1 MDTGDITVL
10 FILIAGVVV
19 SAWLKKL
26 TPAAAITG
34 GLLGWVIY
42 AGVGY
47 AGLILL
53 ALFFITGTAATSW
66 KKKEKLQ
73 IKGAAAHQS
82 TRRTGQ
88 VIANAGVAAIAGLL
102 ATLIPA
108 CRSLFFLMIAGALSS
123 AAADTLSSELGMVYG
138 RRFFNILTWKPDE
151 RGLDGVISVEGLVIG
166 MAGSALIALAYGLCL
181 NWNPHFASTPRP
193 AWEYHVLIVV
203 IAGTI
208 GNLVDSYL
216 GALFERRGLLSND
229 AVNFL
234 NTLIAAACAGA
245 LAGFHC

>member
-1 MDTGDITVL
+1 MHTPDLIVL
-10 FILIAGVVV
+10 LILIAGVVV

-34 GLLGWVIY
+34 GLLGWAIY

-73 IKGAAAHQS
+73 IKGAAAHQP

-102 ATLIPA
+102 ATQIPA

-151 RGLDGVISVEGLVIG
+151 RGLDGVISIEGLVIG
-166 MAGSALIALAYGLCL
+166 MAGSVLIALAYGLL
-181 NWNPHFASTPRP
+181 VNWDTRFAWDPR
-193 AWEYHVLIVV
+193 VLIIV

-208 GNLVDSYL
+208 GNLADSYL
-216 GALFERRGLLSND
+216 GALFERRGLMSND

-234 NTLIAAACAGA
+234 NTFIAAACAGA